1 LARNPKKI
9 IKKMNLLRNKKKICI
24 ASCSRADYGLQK
36 KIIKLFKNDTNL
48 LTYFVITGSH
58 FSLKHG
64 NSINE
69 IHEDKIKIDKKIK
82 IFNFEGSIK
91 SINSSYLE
99 IFNAFSNFLQK
110 KHIDLVILVGDRF
123 EILSI
128 ASASLIMRIP
138 IAHIH
143 GGELTEA
150 SIDNS
155 IRHAVTKISNLHFVS
170 NNTYKNRV
178 QQMGEDPD
186 YVFNVGGLGVDAMT
200 SIKYMRKNELEKE
213 LKFKFWKKN
222 ILVTYHP
229 ETFNDKLSLNNFN
242 KLLNTIKKNKDIFF
256 IFTFP
261 NIDHNNIQYIKKI
274 KILSKKERHIIYFKS
289 LGQRKYFSILKYID
303 AVMGNSSSG
312 ILEAPYFKIGTI
324 NIGERQKGRLRS
336 PSVIDS
342 KPKEKDINNAI
353 NLLYSKKFRE
363 KLMKKYYVHGRS
375 GASLK
380 IYKII
385 KDKIYK
391 NKLNLI
397 KKFNDIKK

>member
-1 LARNPKKI
+1 
-9 IKKMNLLRNKKKICI
+9 MNLLKNKKKICI
-24 ASCSRADYGLQK
+24 ASCSRADYGLLK
-36 KIIKLFKNDTNL
+36 KLIKLFKNDKNL

-82 IFNFEGSIK
+82 IFNFDGSIK
-91 SINSSYLE
+91 SINSSYLK
-99 IFNAFSNFLQK
+99 IFNVFSDFLQK
-110 KHIDLVILVGDRF
+110 KNIDLVILVGDRF

-128 ASASLIMRIP
+128 ASTSLIMRIP

-155 IRHAVTKISNLHFVS
+155 IRHAVTKIANLHFVS
-170 NNTYKNRV
+170 NKIYKNRV
-178 QQMGEDPD
+178 HQMGEDPD
-186 YVFNVGGLGVDAMT
+186 YVFNVGGLGVDAMNE
-200 SIKYMRKNELEKE
+200 IKYMRKNELEKE
-213 LKFKFWKKN
+213 LQFKFWKKN

-229 ETFNDKLSLNNFN
+229 ETFNDKLSFNNFN
-242 KLLNTIKKNKDIFF
+242 KLLNAIKKNKDIFF

-261 NIDHNNIQYIKKI
+261 NIDHNNTQYIKKI
-274 KILSKKERHIIYFKS
+274 KIFSKNERHIIYFKS

-342 KPKEKDINNAI
+342 KPKEEDINNAI
-353 NLLYSKKFRE
+353 NLLYTKKFRH
-363 KLMKKYYVHGRS
+363 KLMKKYYIHGRS
-375 GASLK
+375 GASSK

-385 KDKIYK
+385 KGKIYK

-397 KKFNDIKK
+397 KKFNDIKI

>member
-1 LARNPKKI
+1 
-9 IKKMNLLRNKKKICI
+9 MNLLRNKKKICI
-24 ASCSRADYGLQK
+24 VSCSRADYGLLK

-69 IHEDKIKIDKKIK
+69 IYEDKIKIDKKIK

-99 IFNAFSNFLQK
+99 IFNKFSDYLQK
-110 KHIDLVILVGDRF
+110 QNIDLVILVGDRF

-170 NNTYKNRV
+170 NKTYKKRV
-178 QQMGEDPD
+178 HQMGEDPN

-200 SIKYMRKNELEKE
+200 EIKYMTKNELEKE
-213 LKFKFWKKN
+213 LKFKFWKRN

-242 KLLNTIKKNKDIFF
+242 KLLNVIKKNKDIFF

-274 KILSKKERHIIYFKS
+274 KSLSKNERHIIYFKS

-342 KPKEKDINNAI
+342 KPKEEDINHAI
-353 NLLYSKKFRE
+353 NLLYSKKFRH

-375 GASLK
+375 GASSK

-391 NKLNLI
+391 NKFNLI
-397 KKFNDIKK
+397 KKFNDIKI